1 MSARVIQKA
10 FSVHTGAIHVTL
22 EDDLGA
28 RSVHTINV
36 LEPDGTEAD
45 VAAII
50 AAALRQADHRA
61 ERLRAAFERHGWRG
75 NQ

>member
-1 MSARVIQKA
+1 MPARVIQKA
-10 FSVHTGAIHVTL
+10 FSVHTGAIHVTV

-36 LEPDGTEAD
+36 LQPDGTEAD

-50 AAALRQADHRA
+50 SSALQQADQRA
-61 ERLRAAFERHGWRG
+61 GRLRAAFQKHGWTG
-75 NQ
+75 

>member
-1 MSARVIQKA
+1 MPSRIIQKA
-10 FSVHTGAIHVTL
+10 FSVHTGAIHVTV

-36 LEPDGTEAD
+36 LEPDGSEAD

-50 AAALRQADHRA
+50 DAALRQADQRA
-61 ERLRAAFERHGWRG
+61 ARLRAAFEKHGWSG
-75 NQ
+75 